1 MPLILDSTSPKTEVQ
16 SSVMAKD
23 YKPLLPA
30 IVVLNRRYLIT
41 GNGSAAKVGAAAFAA
56 SVVQAFVERGI
67 FLGMILYHRD
77 EDIAD
82 PYISS
87 EAFSSISTVT
97 LSFNF
102 NMDPSQVANA
112 LLSCIRIL
120 NATNPMEGTPML
132 YYQTDTLLEYHP
144 RHIPLCVTHHGPF
157 FGSFAT
163 IFSKEAAA
171 MAFGSMEKAEHLERQ
186 QSKGIE
192 IIKGRENAFVLQHSQ
207 LQGNFLASRGV
218 TALREL
224 CPPIELLTETE
235 ETKDDLAQNIT
246 DWFDF
251 DGVVMFTAVARLD
264 YFKNIDLLV
273 DAAVTLCA
281 QGIPLRVFVAG
292 GEQADS
298 KEHRA
303 LMDKVPAQ
311 YQHQFLL
318 VSKVTRSA
326 LYSLFAV
333 ARQNGIFVCPSRYET
348 LGITPLEAAL
358 NGVTTVISDSRVV
371 EASRFYPE
379 EFRFN
384 AVPEDL
390 AKLILKL
397 SGPRGTLGRSG
408 DMIRLHVGKSIQ
420 GSRFRS
426 DLLDAWS
433 DFSVQYMNTLVN
445 NNAPS
450 MQPQLYLETP
460 QELGIGIKEQLGV
473 AA

>member
-1 MPLILDSTSPKTEVQ
+1 MPLILDSTSIAPVVQ
-16 SSVMAKD
+16 SSAMAKD
-23 YKPLLPA
+23 YKPFLPA
-30 IVVLNRRYLIT
+30 VVVLNRRYLIT
-41 GNGSAAKVGAAAFAA
+41 DNGTAAKVGAAAFAA

-77 EDIAD
+77 ENIAD

-102 NMDPSQVANA
+102 NMNQSKVANA

-120 NATNPMEGTPML
+120 NAASPMEGTPML

-157 FGSFAT
+157 YGSFAT

-171 MAFGSMEKAEHLERQ
+171 LAFGSMEKAEHLERQ

-192 IIKGRENAFVLQHSQ
+192 IIKSRENAFVLQHSQ

-235 ETKDDLAQNIT
+235 ETKDELAENIT
-246 DWFDF
+246 NWFNF

-273 DAAVTLCA
+273 DAAITLCA
-281 QGIPLRVFVAG
+281 QGIPLRVLVAG
-292 GEQADS
+292 GEHADS

-311 YQHQFLL
+311 YQHLFLL
-318 VSKVTRSA
+318 VGKVSRSA
-326 LYSLFAV
+326 LYSLFEV

-358 NGVTTVISDSRVV
+358 NGVTTVISNSKVV

-384 AVPEDL
+384 PNPQDL
-390 AKLILKL
+390 ANLILKL
-397 SGPRGTLGRSG
+397 SGPRGTLAHSG
-408 DMIRLHVGKSIQ
+408 DMIRLYVGKSIQ

-426 DLLDAWS
+426 DLLGAWS

-445 NNAPS
+445 HNVPS
-450 MQPQLYLETP
+450 RQPQLCLETA
-460 QELGIGIKEQLGV
+460 QELGIGMKEQMRVL
-473 AA
+473 A

>member
-1 MPLILDSTSPKTEVQ
+1 MPLILDSTSPNPDIQ

-41 GNGSAAKVGAAAFAA
+41 GNSAAAKVGAAAFAA
-56 SVVQAFVERGI
+56 SVVQAFVEKGI
-67 FLGMILYHRD
+67 FLGMILYQRD
-77 EDIAD
+77 EDIVD

-97 LSFNF
+97 VSFNF
-102 NMDPSQVANA
+102 HMDPSKVANA

-120 NATNPMEGTPML
+120 KATNPMEGTPML
-132 YYQTDTLLEYHP
+132 YYQTDTLMEYHP
-144 RHIPLCVTHHGPF
+144 RHIPSCVTHHGPF
-157 FGSFAT
+157 FGSFAS

-171 MAFGSMEKAEHLERQ
+171 LAFGSMEKAEHLERQ
-186 QSKGIE
+186 QDKGIE
-192 IIKGRENAFVLQHSQ
+192 IIKSRENAFVLQHSQ

-235 ETKDDLAQNIT
+235 ETKDELPENIT
-246 DWFDF
+246 EWFNF

-273 DAAVTLCA
+273 DAAILLCA
-281 QGIPLRVFVAG
+281 RGIPLRVFVAG
-292 GEQADS
+292 GEQPDS
-298 KEHRA
+298 MEHRA
-303 LMDKVPAQ
+303 LMDKVPPQ
-311 YQHQFLL
+311 YQHLFLL
-318 VSKVTRSA
+318 VPKVSRSA

-333 ARQNGIFVCPSRYET
+333 ARHTGIFICPSRYET

-358 NGVTTVISDSRVV
+358 NGVTTVISNSSVV

-379 EFRFN
+379 EFRFSPN
-384 AVPEDL
+384 PEDL
-390 AKLILKL
+390 SNLIVQL
-397 SGPRGTLGRSG
+397 SGPRGTLANSG
-408 DMIRLHVGKSIQ
+408 DLIRLHVGKSIQ
-420 GSRFRS
+420 GSKFRS

-433 DFSVQYMNTLVN
+433 DFSVQYLSTLVN
-445 NNAPS
+445 YVPAV
-450 MQPQLYLETP
+450 QPPLCLETAP
-460 QELGIGIKEQLGV
+460 QEFGSGMKGQTRVV
-473 AA
+473 A